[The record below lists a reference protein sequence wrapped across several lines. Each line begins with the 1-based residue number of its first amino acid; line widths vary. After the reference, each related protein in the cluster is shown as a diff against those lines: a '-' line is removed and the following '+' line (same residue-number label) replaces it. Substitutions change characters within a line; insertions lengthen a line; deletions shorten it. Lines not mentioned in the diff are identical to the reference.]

1 MTTPHCHHE
10 LPGLRVA
17 PASHSCAH
25 KPRPREGD
33 AAARNGEGTGRHS
46 CGESHR
52 CALPG
57 QLPPTRAPRSGFWP
71 VGRTKRVPSGCPSP
85 RTRGGREAADGLCR
99 AFLGWGF
106 SLIHTVYFSDFPNTW
121 PMPRSPWHSG
131 VAGMLPADAG
141 GGGGSVRAART
152 LTHSHLPAKTPGW
165 ELLKSRPRTQLFRP
179 VSQARREAA
188 GTASGTSN
196 GSLVQ
201 PRTELFLC
209 DFKIKHIREE
219 RR

>member
-71 VGRTKRVPSGCPSP
+71 VGRTKRVPSGRPSP

-141 GGGGSVRAART
+141 GGRQRLSGPYPHTLPPPRKDPGLGAAEVPSPDPVIQAHVPGQKRGGR
-152 LTHSHLPAKTPGW
+152 
-165 ELLKSRPRTQLFRP
+165 
-179 VSQARREAA
+179 
-188 GTASGTSN
+188 N
-196 GSLVQ
+196 GL
-201 PRTELFLC
+201 R
-209 DFKIKHIREE
+209 DI
-219 RR
+219 

>member
-1 MTTPHCHHE
+1 MSCLGSEWHRRATAVPTNPVPGKETPRRGME
-10 LPGLRVA
+10 KGRAGIPV
-17 PASHSCAH
+17 ASHTAVLSRASCHPPVPPALASGPWEGRRGCLRGARPPGPAGGGKRQTGSVAH
-25 KPRPREGD
+25 FSGGVFLLFTLFIFPTSQTHGRCHAAPGTAESRP
-33 AAARNGEGTGRHS
+33 
-46 CGESHR
+46 C
-52 CALPG
+52 
-57 QLPPTRAPRSGFWP
+57 
-71 VGRTKRVPSGCPSP
+71 SP
-85 RTRGGREAADGLCR
+85 LMR
-99 AFLGWGF
+99 
-106 SLIHTVYFSDFPNTW
+106 
-121 PMPRSPWHSG
+121 
-131 VAGMLPADAG
+131 G

-165 ELLKSRPRTQLFRP
+165 EPLKSRPRTQLFRP

-209 DFKIKHIREE
+209 DFKIKHIRKE